1 MTLFAV
7 IFKILKMILISIISL
22 VALVVLGAFIF
33 IKVSPEF
40 GGKPSKEQ
48 LKLYSSSPNF
58 EQGKF
63 INATPTNMDMSFS
76 ETVGVMYEFFK
87 GAPGRTPTQPLPLHK
102 IDSVDIAQKP
112 DTLTRLTWFG
122 HSTFLLEMK
131 GKNILIDPM
140 FGQVP
145 APHPLLGSKRFNEEL
160 PIAIEKLP
168 HIDAV
173 IFSHDH
179 YDHLDYGSVQKLKSK
194 VDKFYVPLGL
204 DAHLTAW
211 GIAPE
216 KITAVDW
223 WETIKHEDLTFISAP
238 ARHFSGRGVTDRFNT
253 LWCSWV
259 IKSGDESIYFS
270 GDSGYGDH
278 FKEIGEKYGPF
289 DFAMMECGQ
298 YNEKWPDIHM
308 MPEETAQAAIDLN
321 AKVMMPI
328 HWGAFRLAMHSWT
341 DPVERVTKKA
351 AALGMPVA
359 TPKIGESI
367 IINGSNYPTDVW
379 W

>member
-1 MTLFAV
+1 
-7 IFKILKMILISIISL
+7 MILISVISL
-22 VALVVLGAFIF
+22 VALVALGAFIF
-33 IKVSPEF
+33 IKVNPEF
-40 GGKPSKEQ
+40 GGKPNEEQ
-48 LKLYSSSPNF
+48 LKQYSSSPNF

-63 INATPTNMDMSFS
+63 TNAIPTNMDMSFS

-87 GAPGRTPTQPLPLHK
+87 GAPGRSPDQPLPLHK
-102 IDSVDIAQKP
+102 IDSIDIAKKS

-122 HSTFLLEMK
+122 HSTFLLEIR

-160 PIAIEKLP
+160 PITIEELP
-168 HIDAV
+168 TIDVV

-211 GIAPE
+211 GVAPE

-223 WETIKHEDLTFISAP
+223 WQKIKHDDLTFISTP

-270 GDSGYGDH
+270 GDSGFGDH

-308 MPEETAQAAIDLN
+308 MPEETAQAAVDIK

-359 TPKIGESI
+359 TPEIGYPI
-367 IINGSNYPTDVW
+367 IINDMEYPKDIW

>member
-1 MTLFAV
+1 MTALIV
-7 IFKILKMILISIISL
+7 ILKFLKMILISIISI

-40 GGKPSKEQ
+40 GGKPNQEQ
-48 LKLYSSSPNF
+48 IKRYSASPNF
-58 EQGKF
+58 NGGKF
-63 INATPTNMDMSFS
+63 SNAIPTNMDMSFS
-76 ETVGVMYEFFK
+76 ETVSVMYEFLK
-87 GAPGRTPTQPLPLHK
+87 GAPGRSPAQPLPLQK
-102 IDSVDIAQKP
+102 IDSLDIVQKP

-122 HSTFLLEMK
+122 HSAFLLEIE

-145 APHPLLGSKRFNEEL
+145 APHPMLGSKRFNDEL

-173 IFSHDH
+173 VFSHDH

-194 VDKFYVPLGL
+194 VDKFYVPLGV
-204 DAHLTAW
+204 DAHLESW
-211 GIAPE
+211 GIASE

-223 WETIKHEDLTFISAP
+223 WQSIEHDGLTLISTP

-259 IKSGDESIYFS
+259 IKSSDKSIYFS
-270 GDSGYGDH
+270 GDSGYGSH
-278 FKEIGEKYGPF
+278 FREIGEKYGPF

-298 YNEKWPDIHM
+298 YNEKWHDIHM
-308 MPEETAQAAIDLN
+308 MPEETAQAAVDIN

-328 HWGAFRLAMHSWT
+328 HWAAFRLAMHSWT

-351 AALGMPVA
+351 AELGMPIT
-359 TPKIGESI
+359 TPIIGKPLVIEG
-367 IINGSNYPTDVW
+367 NNYPTEVW